1 MTDDKVQDVLLNFGS
16 MIADS
21 KKLQLKNALKNADD
35 SRYDEVIYAKV
46 KNPTTVTLLSIFVG
60 ALGVDRFY
68 LGDIALGIV
77 KLLFVLFAPIV
88 VLFLT
93 GSPTL
98 YMIFLL
104 VWGFAINIWW
114 LVDIFLCRSK
124 AKEYNFRSIMLLL

>member
-35 SRYDEVIYAKV
+35 SRYDEVIYNKV
-46 KNPTTVTLLSIFVG
+46 KNPTTVTMLSIFVG
-60 ALGVDRFY
+60 
-68 LGDIALGIV
+68 ALGIV

-88 VLFLT
+88 VLFFT

-114 LVDIFLCRSK
+114 FVYIFLCRSK